1 MRKLL
6 FTLAML
12 CSFAFAKANEVS
24 SINATEIVMLPN
36 TEESEVRTI
45 TSESTVLQ
53 KTEAILIDTDQS
65 LVSDFCF
72 QGVICGQ
79 SIGYCGTSAE
89 DLAAVIAFYI
99 RPLSEINF

>member
-1 MRKLL
+1 
-6 FTLAML
+6 ML

-24 SINATEIVMLPN
+24 SINATEIVVLPN

-53 KTEAILIDTDQS
+53 NTEGTSIVTDLA

-72 QGVICGQ
+72 SGVLCGQ
-79 SIGYCGTSAE
+79 SIGYCGSSQE
-89 DLAAVIAFYI
+89 DLDAVISFYI
-99 RPLSEINF
+99 TLYCRGGGNIE